1 MTTTAAPTAAAAPA
15 RAAILLPVFT
25 LALFLNAALLF
36 AVQPMFSK
44 LALPLLGGAPA
55 VWNTCMLVF
64 QALLLAGY
72 LYAHLTTRW
81 LGARTQV
88 AVHVGL
94 LLLSLL
100 ALPIGIPDGWTPPT
114 GGAPIPWLVGLLL
127 AGLGLPFFLLS
138 AGAPL
143 LQQWFSRTDHPA
155 AENPYFLYA
164 ASNAGSMLALLAYP
178 LLLEPTLGLARQ
190 RTAWAFVYGGVVLLI
205 AACAV
210 AALRRAGAHPSG
222 VRGTRPVDA
231 APALGDAPAMTVA
244 ERAAEDATVPG
255 TVQWRERIWW
265 TLLAFVPSSLLLGVT
280 TYLSTDVAAFPLLWV
295 IPLALYLLT
304 FVIVFARRRVI
315 PHRAALW
322 LHPLVL
328 LPTVALSFSGRGGDL
343 ELMGPVHLLLFLV
356 TALVCHGELAR
367 LRPHA
372 ARLTEF
378 YLWMSVGGALGGAF
392 NVLVAPVLFD
402 RVLEYQLVLGLAC
415 ALRPWPEGELDGDVI
430 RRDVIVP
437 ALLGAATY
445 MVLQTSWVQA
455 LAQTTVTLP
464 LLGDRVV
471 DSILVVGG
479 VASLLCFLFVKRPL
493 RLAVGVLAVMMVAV
507 QARSPSR
514 PPLFA
519 DRSFFGVYGVRDL
532 GNGLRVLYHGTT
544 LHGAQD
550 TRLEARR
557 MPLTYYG
564 VRGPLGD
571 LFSVRRLAHDTL
583 RVGVVG
589 LGSGSVACYARPGD
603 TFTFYEIDPL
613 VERIARDSTLFTF
626 LSDCTPDARVVLGD
640 ARISLA
646 RGAGPF
652 DLLVVDAFSSDA
664 IPVHLLTRE
673 ALAVYERT
681 LAPGGV
687 IALHVSNR
695 YLSLYSVVANL
706 AADADLVALLGAQGN
721 LTQEDRARMLT
732 QSAWIAIARDSTPL
746 SALSVRKPRWR
757 GLAADSTER
766 LWTDDYSNVL
776 GAMGK

>member
-1 MTTTAAPTAAAAPA
+1 VTTTAAPTAAAAPA
-15 RAAILLPVFT
+15 RAAILLPVFS

-94 LLLSLL
+94 LALSLL
-100 ALPIGIPDGWTPPT
+100 ALPIGVPEGWTPPA

-127 AGLGLPFFLLS
+127 VGLGLPFFLLS

-155 AENPYFLYA
+155 AANPYFLYA

-190 RTAWAFVYGGVVLLI
+190 RTLWALVYGGVVLLI
-205 AACAV
+205 AACAI
-210 AALRRAGAHPSG
+210 AALRRPRAHPPG
-222 VRGTRPVDA
+222 VPAGRTVDA
-231 APALGDAPAMTVA
+231 APALGDAPAMTTA
-244 ERAAEDATVPG
+244 ERAGDAPPVPAA
-255 TVQWRERIWW
+255 VRWRERAWW

-295 IPLALYLLT
+295 VPLALYLLT
-304 FVIVFARRRVI
+304 FVVVFARRRVI
-315 PHRAALW
+315 PHRVALW
-322 LHPLVL
+322 LQPLVL
-328 LPTVALSFSGRGGDL
+328 LPTIALQFSGRGGDL
-343 ELMGPVHLLLFLV
+343 ELMGPVHLLLFFV

-367 LRPHA
+367 LRPGPE
-372 ARLTEF
+372 RLTEF

-402 RVLEYQLVLGLAC
+402 RVLEYQLMLGLAC
-415 ALRPWPEGELDGDVI
+415 ALRPWPREELDGDVI
-430 RRDVIVP
+430 RRDVLLP

-445 MVLQTSWVQA
+445 MLVKTSWVQA
-455 LAQTTVTLP
+455 LAQTTVTFP

-471 DSILVVGG
+471 NVILVVGSAAAL
-479 VASLLCFLFVKRPL
+479 VCFLFVNRPL

-507 QARSPSR
+507 QARAPR
-514 PPLFA
+514 RAPLFA

-613 VERIARDSTLFTF
+613 VERVARDSTLFTF
-626 LSDCTPDARVVLGD
+626 LSDCTPDADVVLGD

-681 LAPGGV
+681 LAPDGV

-706 AADADLVALLGAQGN
+706 AADAGLVALLGAQGN
-721 LTQEDRARMLT
+721 LTAEDRARMLT
-732 QSAWIAIARDSTPL
+732 QSAWIAIARDSVPL
-746 SALSVRKPRWR
+746 SMLSVRQPRWR